1 MNSIPNRIAAF
12 VKLGTFLSQF
22 SNNKIQKKEEILFNE
37 LFFDGFK
44 HQIKLAQENNDDNIT
59 LFGTGTPLRQFV
71 YAEDLAN
78 IIKLTIENDEL
89 PEKYWFVLEL
99 MTLNHEHNKSYSKS
113 VNKTPFSFSD
123 NENGIL
129 DIAFTV
135 DDINSVSDYVIS
147 HGGGLIGGV
156 MKAAVGY
163 PALHRYLLDPEGNV
177 LHVAENLE

>member
-1 MNSIPNRIAAF
+1 MK
-12 VKLGTFLSQF
+12 V
-22 SNNKIQKKEEILFNE
+22 
-37 LFFDGFK
+37 
-44 HQIKLAQENNDDNIT
+44 
-59 LFGTGTPLRQFV
+59 
-71 YAEDLAN
+71 LAN
-78 IIKLTIENDEL
+78 RHIGILVHDLDKMINFYTGLGMILKGDGPMLEKGKFIEGLLSSKGIILKTAKLTIENDEL

-123 NENGIL
+123 NENGVL

-147 HGGGLIGGV
+147 HGGGLIGDV

-163 PALHRYLLDPEGNV
+163 PALHRYLIDPEGNV
-177 LHVAENLE
+177 LHVAENLK

>member
-1 MNSIPNRIAAF
+1 MK
-12 VKLGTFLSQF
+12 V
-22 SNNKIQKKEEILFNE
+22 
-37 LFFDGFK
+37 
-44 HQIKLAQENNDDNIT
+44 
-59 LFGTGTPLRQFV
+59 
-71 YAEDLAN
+71 LAN
-78 IIKLTIENDEL
+78 RHIGILVHDLDKMIDFYTGLGMIMKNYGSMLEKGKFIEGLLNSKGIILKTAKLTIENDEL

-123 NENGIL
+123 NENGVL

-147 HGGGLIGGV
+147 HGGGLIGDV

-177 LHVAENLE
+177 LHVAENLK

>member
-1 MNSIPNRIAAF
+1 MK
-12 VKLGTFLSQF
+12 V
-22 SNNKIQKKEEILFNE
+22 
-37 LFFDGFK
+37 
-44 HQIKLAQENNDDNIT
+44 
-59 LFGTGTPLRQFV
+59 
-71 YAEDLAN
+71 LAN
-78 IIKLTIENDEL
+78 RHIGILVHDLDKMIDFYTGLGMIMKNYGSMLEKGKFIEGLLNSKGIILKTAKLTIENDEL

-113 VNKTPFSFSD
+113 INKTPFSFSD
-123 NENGIL
+123 NENGVL

-156 MKAAVGY
+156 MKAALGY

-177 LHVAENLE
+177 LHVAENLK

>member
-1 MNSIPNRIAAF
+1 M
-12 VKLGTFLSQF
+12 
-22 SNNKIQKKEEILFNE
+22 KI
-37 LFFDGFK
+37 
-44 HQIKLAQENNDDNIT
+44 
-59 LFGTGTPLRQFV
+59 
-71 YAEDLAN
+71 LAN
-78 IIKLTIENDEL
+78 RHIGIIVHDIEKMINFYSGLGMILKGDPMMEEGEFIEGLLNSKGIILKTAKLTIKNDEL

-123 NENGIL
+123 NENGVL

-147 HGGGLIGGV
+147 HGGGLIGDV

-177 LHVAENLE
+177 LHLAQNLKAS

>member
-1 MNSIPNRIAAF
+1 MK
-12 VKLGTFLSQF
+12 V
-22 SNNKIQKKEEILFNE
+22 
-37 LFFDGFK
+37 
-44 HQIKLAQENNDDNIT
+44 
-59 LFGTGTPLRQFV
+59 
-71 YAEDLAN
+71 LAN
-78 IIKLTIENDEL
+78 RHIGILVHDLDKMIDFYTGLGMNMKNYGSMLEKGEFIEGLLNSKGIILKTAKLTIENDEL

-123 NENGIL
+123 NENGVL

-177 LHVAENLE
+177 LHIAQNIND

>member
-1 MNSIPNRIAAF
+1 MKVLANRHIGIIVHDIEKMINFYSGLGMILKGDPMMEEGEFIEGLLNS
-12 VKLGTFLSQF
+12 KG
-22 SNNKIQKKEEILFNE
+22 
-37 LFFDGFK
+37 
-44 HQIKLAQENNDDNIT
+44 IKLQTA
-59 LFGTGTPLRQFV
+59 
-71 YAEDLAN
+71 
-78 IIKLTIENDEL
+78 KLTIKNDEL

-123 NENGIL
+123 NENGVL

-177 LHVAENLE
+177 LHLAQNLKAL

>member
-1 MNSIPNRIAAF
+1 MK
-12 VKLGTFLSQF
+12 V
-22 SNNKIQKKEEILFNE
+22 
-37 LFFDGFK
+37 
-44 HQIKLAQENNDDNIT
+44 
-59 LFGTGTPLRQFV
+59 
-71 YAEDLAN
+71 LAN
-78 IIKLTIENDEL
+78 RHIGILVHDLDKMIDFYTGLGMTMKNYGSMLERGKFIEGLLSSKGTILKTAKLTIENDEL

-113 VNKTPFSFSD
+113 VNKAPFSFSD

-147 HGGGLIGGV
+147 HDGGLIGDV

-177 LHVAENLE
+177 LHVAENLK

>member
-1 MNSIPNRIAAF
+1 MK
-12 VKLGTFLSQF
+12 V
-22 SNNKIQKKEEILFNE
+22 
-37 LFFDGFK
+37 
-44 HQIKLAQENNDDNIT
+44 
-59 LFGTGTPLRQFV
+59 
-71 YAEDLAN
+71 LAN
-78 IIKLTIENDEL
+78 RHVGILVHDLDKMIDFYTGLGMVMKNYGSMLEKGKFIDGLLGSKGIILKTAKLTIENDEL

-123 NENGIL
+123 NENGVL

-147 HGGGLIGGV
+147 HGGGLIGDV

-177 LHVAENLE
+177 LHVAENLK

>member
-1 MNSIPNRIAAF
+1 MK
-12 VKLGTFLSQF
+12 V
-22 SNNKIQKKEEILFNE
+22 
-37 LFFDGFK
+37 
-44 HQIKLAQENNDDNIT
+44 
-59 LFGTGTPLRQFV
+59 
-71 YAEDLAN
+71 LAN
-78 IIKLTIENDEL
+78 RHIGILVHDLDKMIDFYTGLGMIMKNYGSMLEKGKFIEGLLNSKGIILKTAKLTIENDEL

-123 NENGIL
+123 NENGVL

-156 MKAAVGY
+156 MKSAVGY
-163 PALHRYLLDPEGNV
+163 PALHSYLLDPEGNV
-177 LHVAENLE
+177 LHIAQNIKH

>member
-1 MNSIPNRIAAF
+1 MK
-12 VKLGTFLSQF
+12 V
-22 SNNKIQKKEEILFNE
+22 
-37 LFFDGFK
+37 
-44 HQIKLAQENNDDNIT
+44 
-59 LFGTGTPLRQFV
+59 
-71 YAEDLAN
+71 LAN
-78 IIKLTIENDEL
+78 RHIGILVHDLDKMIDFYSGLGMIMKSYGSMLEKGKFIEGLLGSKGIILKTAKLTIENDEL

-123 NENGIL
+123 NENGVL

-177 LHVAENLE
+177 LHVAENLK

>member
-1 MNSIPNRIAAF
+1 MKVLANRHIGILVHDLDKMINF
-12 VKLGTFLSQF
+12 YTGLGM
-22 SNNKIQKKEEILFNE
+22 ILKG
-37 LFFDGFK
+37 DGPMLEKGKF
-44 HQIKLAQENNDDNIT
+44 I
-59 LFGTGTPLRQFV
+59 
-71 YAEDLAN
+71 EDLLSSKG
-78 IIKLTIENDEL
+78 IILETAKLTIENDEL

-99 MTLNHEHNKSYSKS
+99 MTLNHEHNKSYGKS

-123 NENGIL
+123 NENGVL

-147 HGGGLIGGV
+147 HGGGLIGDV

-177 LHVAENLE
+177 LHIAQNIKH

>member
-1 MNSIPNRIAAF
+1 MK
-12 VKLGTFLSQF
+12 V
-22 SNNKIQKKEEILFNE
+22 
-37 LFFDGFK
+37 
-44 HQIKLAQENNDDNIT
+44 
-59 LFGTGTPLRQFV
+59 
-71 YAEDLAN
+71 LAN
-78 IIKLTIENDEL
+78 RHIGILVHDLDKMIDFYTGLGMIMKNYGSMLEKGKFIEGLLSSKGIILKTAKLTIENDEL

-113 VNKTPFSFSD
+113 INKTPFSFSD
-123 NENGIL
+123 NENGVL

-177 LHVAENLE
+177 LHIAQNIKH